1 MDAVQIT
8 DSVVITIVSSYLFCC
23 SAAEMDVASANLR
36 KEKGMPFGIPK
47 LEKLE
52 YEILIQDLCLHSYI
66 ELIPSFVSY
75 LF

>member
-1 MDAVQIT
+1 MDAVQIM

-47 LEKLE
+47 LE
-52 YEILIQDLCLHSYI
+52 YEILIQDLCLHSYV